1 MASYQ
6 QLSNEV
12 ASWINRQDVLPL
24 IPGWVL
30 LVETELNETL
40 RSRPQVVTTTQPIDA
55 PYIALPSD
63 FASMESIRDNLTGEI
78 LQLKDT
84 WSGSWTDT
92 WQNGGGGPVWSAYS
106 QIQPNPA
113 ACAYRLVANCIEFLP
128 HPQIPNPP
136 DPTWT
141 PQIVQMYYYQRM
153 RPLIAATD
161 TNPVLEQLYG
171 TYLFGLCKF
180 AAMWAKDD
188 ARAAQ
193 MDTAYQQAVT
203 RANTWTQQSTYS
215 GSPYVSEMAARF

>member
-6 QLSNEV
+6 QLSTEV

-40 RSRPQVVTTTQPIDA
+40 RSRPQVTSAIQPIDA
-55 PYIALPSD
+55 PYIALPFD
-63 FASMESIRDNLTGEI
+63 FASMESIRDNTTGCILT
-78 LQLKDT
+78 LKDT
-84 WSGSWTDT
+84 WTGSWTDT
-92 WQNGGGGPVWSAYS
+92 WENNGGGPVWSAYS

-113 ACAYRLVANCIEFLP
+113 ASAYRLVSNCIEFLP
-128 HPQIPNPP
+128 HPTIPNPP

-141 PQIVQMYYYQRM
+141 PQVVFMSYYSKM
-153 RPLIAATD
+153 RPLIQPTD

-171 TYLFGLCKF
+171 CYLFGLCKF

-188 ARAAQ
+188 ARASQ

-203 RANTWTQQSTYS
+203 RANTWTQQSTFS
-215 GSPYVSEMAARF
+215 GAPYTEEMACHF